1 MTGITAANNN
11 ADDNNGDGGNGDGG
25 YDGDRITVVVVMIVM
40 ITDLYLI
47 MGCEDG
53 AK

>member
-1 MTGITAANNN
+1 MIGIMAANNN

-25 YDGDRITVVVVMIVM
+25 YDGDLITVVAMMIVM
-40 ITDLYLI
+40 IMDFYLI
-47 MGCEDG
+47 MGCKDG